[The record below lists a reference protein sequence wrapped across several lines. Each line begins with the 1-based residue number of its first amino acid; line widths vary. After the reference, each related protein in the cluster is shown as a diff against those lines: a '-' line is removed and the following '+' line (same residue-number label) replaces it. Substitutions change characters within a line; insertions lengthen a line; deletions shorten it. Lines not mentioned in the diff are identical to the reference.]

1 MSVADLNPPSTNEP
15 PRSYR
20 DAMNLLKLA
29 EDLLQFVEKHEQKIQ
44 WNAALIMVGL
54 ASTVILWLIIST
66 DSVLLKI
73 GLSIVMLLFIA
84 VFIHEIW
91 STARV
96 LRRDRRALHRV
107 VDLLREVEKAVT
119 EQNGVSDLER
129 LELRI
134 RLARFGIGPGHPV

>member
-44 WNAALIMVGL
+44 WNLALIVVGL
-54 ASTVILWLIIST
+54 ASVAMLWLIIST
-66 DSVLLKI
+66 GDVVLKTC
-73 GLSIVMLLFIA
+73 LSIGIVLHIA
-84 VFIHEIW
+84 FFVHGIW
-91 STARV
+91 STAKV
-96 LRRDRRALHRV
+96 SRRDRRALHRV
-107 VDLLREVEKAVT
+107 VDLLREVEKAVA

-134 RLARFGIGPGHPV
+134 RLARFGIGPGHAV